1 MIVFVIIIIV
11 SFQVNKVI
19 LEAHSVLC
27 NGYVMSTVG
36 SSQIALVAKAYNV
49 PVIVCCETYKYSD
62 QAYTDCFIQNE
73 LGKLKKITLIKLIT
87 FSLFLLSFF

>member
-1 MIVFVIIIIV
+1 M
-11 SFQVNKVI
+11 FQVDKVI

-36 SSQIALVAKAYNV
+36 SSQIALVAQAYNV

-73 LGKLKKITLIKLIT
+73 LGERKTQQ
-87 FSLFLLSFF
+87 SHCNCWQFFFFWI